1 MAGPAAFAPYR
12 LPAGALPEEG
22 VRAALEAGAEPLLA
36 SLDDPLP
43 APLLAQAFAS
53 IPAGH
58 AAAPDEACRGAD
70 GSPAGVPGAPR
81 ACYHSERHR
90 ARLEAAIRRAYEAG
104 YAGVCLELPDA
115 PLALGILGAGFC
127 ADCQRA
133 FARELAREYGDH
145 FQPLD
150 FLALA
155 REALA
160 SSSGALGHQ
169 QLPFGREF
177 WRVRSAWLD
186 RAMVAWVRAAR
197 DAARAGPRPFQ
208 VAARFEAVGPAQL
221 RAARLLDAAVFPVT
235 AGVQATGAGLFRLLR
250 AVMGRRPCA
259 AELRGEGPLARLAGV
274 AASSGVEVALAEP
287 SASLPALRRFARA
300 AAARDRGPALAEP
313 LAEVAVLYSPESDL
327 WTGGEHRAQ
336 VERAGDALAGLQVQ
350 APVVLRVAEARPGVA
365 LVLAGAS
372 ALSPLEVQEVR
383 RRLDAG
389 GGVLCLGEPGAV
401 DEAGRPAPLP
411 FPAGKPAGVK
421 ATGGGL
427 VVRLPPLPAPRPGA
441 LPDPHG
447 LEELARTLQALLGRG
462 RRAASSA
469 GRSPLHVA
477 LYRQKDRLDAHVV
490 SLADGPVLGATLFV
504 GLQVAGDFRRGRF
517 KSSSGADER
526 IPMNPS
532 GYAISTVL
540 PTFEG
545 YGILSLP
552 G

>member
-1 MAGPAAFAPYR
+1 MEAHPAFAPYR
-12 LPAGALPEEG
+12 LPPGALPEE
-22 VRAALEAGAEPLLA
+22 AARQALSAGAGPLLA
-36 SLDDPLP
+36 APGDPLP
-43 APLLAQAFAS
+43 AALLAGALAS
-53 IPAGH
+53 LPAGH
-58 AAAPDEACRGAD
+58 AASVDEACRGAD
-70 GSPAGVPGAPR
+70 GNPAGLPGMPR
-81 ACYHSERHR
+81 ACFHSERHR
-90 ARLEAAIRRAYEAG
+90 ARLEAAVRRAYEAG

-115 PLALGILGAGFC
+115 PLALGTLGAGFC

-133 FARELAREYGDH
+133 FARELSREYGDH

-160 SSSGALGHQ
+160 SSSGALGHP

-177 WRVRSAWLD
+177 WRARAAWFD
-186 RAMVAWVRAAR
+186 RAMATWVRLAR
-197 DAARAGPRPFQ
+197 DVARAGGRPFQ

-221 RAARLLDAAVFPVT
+221 RAARQLDAALFPVT

-250 AVMGRRPCA
+250 AAMGRRPCA
-259 AELRGEGPLARLAGV
+259 AELQGEGPLERLAAV
-274 AASSGVEVALAEP
+274 AAASGVEVGLAGSSE
-287 SASLPALRRFARA
+287 SLAALRRFSRA
-300 AAARDRGPALAEP
+300 AAARGRSPALADP
-313 LAEVAVLYSPESDL
+313 VSEVALLYSAESDL
-327 WTGGEHRAQ
+327 WSGGDHRVQ
-336 VERAGDALAGLQVQ
+336 LERAGDALAGLQVQ
-350 APVVLRVAEARPGVA
+350 APVVLRVAEARPGGA
-365 LVLAGAS
+365 LVLAGAG
-372 ALSPLEVQEVR
+372 ALSPLEAQEVR

-401 DEAGRPAPLP
+401 DEGGRPTPLP

-421 ATGGGL
+421 SAGGGT

-441 LPDPHG
+441 LPDPHA
-447 LEELARTLQALLGRG
+447 LDDLARGLQLLLGRG

-477 LYRQKDRLDAHVV
+477 LFRQQDRLDAHVV
-490 SLADGPVLGATLFV
+490 ALSAGPVQGATLFV

-517 KSSSGADER
+517 KSASGADER
-526 IPMNPS
+526 IPLNPS
-532 GYAISTVL
+532 GYSVSTVL
-540 PTFEG
+540 PAFEG